1 MRDLRVS
8 PAGCANQ
15 AGGSLRRA
23 TYMTLEDRQI
33 DKSLRRKLADEL
45 SREESI
51 EARRDIVRERH
62 AAGMP
67 VYCGD
72 PDNPGKLIQMLPD
85 GRRIHGQMVNRKFV
99 PDDIG
104 GAPLDKA

>member
-1 MRDLRVS
+1 MTICRTNVS
-8 PAGCANQ
+8 TKPDWA
-15 AGGSLRRA
+15 LRR
-23 TYMTLEDRQI
+23 D
-33 DKSLRRKLADEL
+33 LADEL

-62 AAGMP
+62 AAGKP
-67 VYCGD
+67 VYVGD

-85 GRRIHGQMVNRKFV
+85 RRRIRGQMVNRKFV

-104 GAPLDKA
+104 GALLDKA